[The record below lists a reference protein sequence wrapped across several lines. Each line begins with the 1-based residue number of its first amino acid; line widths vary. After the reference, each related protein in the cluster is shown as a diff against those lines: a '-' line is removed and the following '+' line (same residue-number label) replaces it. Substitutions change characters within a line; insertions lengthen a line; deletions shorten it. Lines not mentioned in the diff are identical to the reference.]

1 MKKYIVQE
9 LFGSLFSD
17 DLVFEA
23 KDKQDAIRQYKQR
36 RKIAPSVKVVY
47 DSLKNNIM
55 DGAFTI
61 CIQEGWYQGDTK
73 YIRGK
78 RGFYKVLRNVEK

>member
-1 MKKYIVQE
+1 MKQYIVQE

-23 KDKQDAIRQYKQR
+23 KDKQDAIRQYKKR
-36 RKIAPSVKVVY
+36 RQIPPKTKVVY
-47 DSLKNNIM
+47 DSLKNSIM

-61 CIQEGWYQGDTK
+61 CVQEGYYDKEKNIK
-73 YIRGK
+73 YIKGK
-78 RGFYKVLRNVEK
+78 RGFYKVLRNV